1 MKPTVQPDV
10 AHNLAMAIL
19 ASSAAPA
26 LLIDGDRTVLAAST
40 SFLAAFALEPE
51 TVVGLPLF
59 AVAGG
64 VWNVPQLR
72 SLLTATIDGDV
83 RIDSYEMDL
92 KSGPA
97 PRRLVLGATK
107 LAYGA
112 DVEVRVLL
120 TVTDVTEARISARLK
135 DDLLREK
142 GILLRELQHR
152 VANSLQFIASVLM
165 QSAKRV
171 QSEEARGH
179 LHDAHNRVMAIA
191 TLSEQLAVS
200 RLGDVGLRGYFS
212 QLCDSLGAS
221 MIHDHDRIKL
231 NVAADDSVVTAD
243 VSVSLGLIVT
253 ELVINALKHA
263 FPGDRAGHIVVDY
276 HADSADWT
284 LSVTDDGIGTLASIA
299 DAKPGL
305 GTSIVEALANQLGA
319 AVDAQDADPGLRFA
333 VTHSERPKPP
343 SDD

>member
-1 MKPTVQPDV
+1 VKPTVQPDV
-10 AHNLAMAIL
+10 AHALAMAIL

-26 LLIDGDRTVLAAST
+26 LLIDGDRTILAAST

-51 TVVGLPLF
+51 MVVGLPLF

-64 VWNVPQLR
+64 VWNIPQFR

-92 KSGPA
+92 KSGSS
-97 PRRLVLGATK
+97 PRRLVVGATK

-112 DVEVRVLL
+112 DVAVRVLL
-120 TVTDVTEARISARLK
+120 TVTDVTEARVIARMK

-142 GILLRELQHR
+142 GVLLRELQHR
-152 VANSLQFIASVLM
+152 VANSLQIIASVLM
-165 QSAKRV
+165 QSARRV
-171 QSEEARGH
+171 QSEEARSH
-179 LHDAHNRVMAIA
+179 LHDARNRVMAIA

-200 RLGDVGLRGYFS
+200 RLGDVELRGYFS
-212 QLCDSLGAS
+212 QLCESLGAS
-221 MIHDHDRIKL
+221 MIHDRDRLKL
-231 NVAADDSVVTAD
+231 EVAVDDSVVTAD

-263 FPGDRAGHIVVDY
+263 FPGDRPGRIVVDY
-276 HADSADWT
+276 HADAADWT
-284 LSVTDDGIGTLASIA
+284 LSVSDDGIGTLTGIA

-319 AVDAQDADPGLRFA
+319 VVASEDVDPGLRFA
-333 VTHSERPKPP
+333 VSHVDGQTRRSGK
-343 SDD
+343 